1 MGKDL
6 SEEMTS
12 ESQGEKQFT
21 KASKWGK
28 CTQAKHVQV

>member
-21 KASKWGK
+21 KASKLSMYK
-28 CTQAKHVQV
+28 YRF